1 MLWPKP
7 ESGVP
12 PGAEPGRALNPAI
25 SWHGALDGRGW
36 DHFDERAPEWGIV
49 RPDHSAGPEV

>member
-1 MLWPKP
+1 MF
-7 ESGVP
+7 P